1 MSNIQNLEQEFLRCW
16 EISDDLHLL
25 AEQYENAD
33 DLSNKILG
41 IKNVYDMRFNKA
53 WDTYEDL
60 VAEHHALIAYKPR
73 EVNFDDWGDDAA
85 EKRQDIVGQNG
96 PTGEHYDYND

>member
-1 MSNIQNLEQEFLRCW
+1 MSKIQNLEQEFLRCW
-16 EISDDLHLL
+16 EISQDLDLL
-25 AEQYENAD
+25 AEQYENDD

-41 IKNVYDMRFNKA
+41 IKNVYEMRFSKA
-53 WDTYEDL
+53 WQSYEAL
-60 VAEHHALIAYKPR
+60 VKEHYAWKPR